1 MTVLGINKII
11 TFLFLLSMKST
22 NPLNFVH
29 RTQKSIHIS
38 WNCSNLDLELI

>member
-1 MTVLGINKII
+1 MSVLGINKI
-11 TFLFLLSMKST
+11 TTLLFLLSMKST

-38 WNCSNLDLELI
+38 WNSSIFNLES